1 MEDFPAIFDQSSGS
15 RRSSPAPV
23 VLRFAYPFPWGKQSL
38 TRLAAFISGHC
49 MFQITITKTY
59 SQGALILW
67 APSGEHVLNLFMMGY
82 HGHNIYIYCL
92 CNYIYIISYVNIYIY
107 IYTIICIRICI
118 HYNIYIYIHIW
129 PASMTLSIYMWMNL
143 IITSLR
149 FPSLAWWWTYRGI
162 IPIAGTTQ

>member
-23 VLRFAYPFPWGKQSL
+23 VLRFAYAFPWGKQSL

-67 APSGEHVLNLFMMGY
+67 AASGEQVLNLLLMGY
-82 HGHNIYIYCL
+82 HGQKYIYIIVYVTIYIYNFL
-92 CNYIYIISYVNIYIY
+92 CNYIYIFNYMHTYVHTLQSIYIY
-107 IYTIICIRICI
+107 DP
-118 HYNIYIYIHIW
+118 HPWLWVFNLHVDEFDHNL
-129 PASMTLSIYMWMNL
+129 ASFSVTGMMVKV
-143 IITSLR
+143 
-149 FPSLAWWWTYRGI
+149 
-162 IPIAGTTQ
+162 

>member
-1 MEDFPAIFDQSSGS
+1 MEDFPAIFDRSSGS

-23 VLRFAYPFPWGKQSL
+23 LRFAYAFPWGKQSL

-67 APSGEHVLNLFMMGY
+67 AASGEQVLNLFMMGY
-82 HGHNIYIYCL
+82 HGHNIYIYNFL
-92 CNYIYIISYVNIYIY
+92 CNYIYIISYVTIY

-118 HYNIYIYIHIW
+118 HYNIYIYMTRIHDFEY
-129 PASMTLSIYMWMNL
+129 LHVDEFDHNL
-143 IITSLR
+143 TS
-149 FPSLAWWWTYRGI
+149 FSVTGMMVNV
-162 IPIAGTTQ
+162 

>member
-82 HGHNIYIYCL
+82 HGHNIYIYIV
-92 CNYIYIISYVNIYIY
+92 YVTIYIHNFLCKYIYIY
-107 IYTIICIRICI
+107 IYNYMHTYM
-118 HYNIYIYIHIW
+118 HTLYIYIYIYIYDPHPWLWVFTCGWIW
-129 PASMTLSIYMWMNL
+129 S
-143 IITSLR
+143 
-149 FPSLAWWWTYRGI
+149 
-162 IPIAGTTQ
+162 